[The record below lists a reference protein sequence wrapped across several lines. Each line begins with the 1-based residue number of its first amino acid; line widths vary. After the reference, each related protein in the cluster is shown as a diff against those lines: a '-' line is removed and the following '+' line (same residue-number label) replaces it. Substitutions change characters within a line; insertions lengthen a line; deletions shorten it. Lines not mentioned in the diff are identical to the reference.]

1 MSIEIAS
8 PAAKPV
14 APAKASTTKE
24 AAAAK
29 EKFNA
34 PDKEKTGASAGFT
47 AILASLGSAPAAD
60 PPDALINDG
69 GVIASDATLD
79 STDAA
84 ALVAQTLHWS
94 LAQGNPAADVRGAE
108 ADSSQLGGAT
118 GLKTGSVRKGV
129 GALTLDAGFDVT
141 PQKGNGV
148 GLPSKGV
155 KGQLDTAALQSFSGV
170 GSAATVVDSK
180 HAEGRDAKVLQTE
193 MPTKMAA
200 SVVESL
206 APITLNLA
214 KREEQNSTHGVF
226 KSGSVHDAPGI
237 SSSAGWLGGAAA
249 ASTVPTSDPVAA
261 TPAYI
266 AEQVSYWIS
275 TDVQKAE
282 LTLDGL
288 GKKPVEVSITM
299 HGNEAHVAFRTDEVQ
314 ARDALENASAQL
326 KEMLQRDG
334 VVLSGMSVGTS
345 AGGDAGTGGSQDRNA
360 RQGSRAVVA
369 MVDQPARID
378 RAAAPNSAAGRALD
392 LFV

>member
-1 MSIEIAS
+1 MSIEIAP
-8 PAAKPV
+8 PAANPV

-24 AAAAK
+24 TAAAK
-29 EKFNA
+29 EKSNA
-34 PDKEKTGASAGFT
+34 PDKEKTGAQSGFT
-47 AILASLGSAPAAD
+47 AILASLGGAPTAE
-60 PPDALINDG
+60 PPDALTNDG
-69 GVIASDATLD
+69 ATIAS
-79 STDAA
+79 DAA
-84 ALVAQTLHWS
+84 ALVAQTLQWA
-94 LAQGNPAADVRGAE
+94 LTQGNPAADARGAE

-118 GLKTGSVRKGV
+118 GLKPGSARKGV
-129 GALTLDAGFDVT
+129 GALTLDAGPDAT

-155 KGQLDTAALQSFSGV
+155 KGQLDTAALQSFSGA

-180 HAEGRDAKVLQTE
+180 HAEGRDAKFLQTE
-193 MPTKMAA
+193 MPPKMAA

-206 APITLNLA
+206 APIALNLA

-249 ASTVPTSDPVAA
+249 VSTVPASDPAAA

-282 LTLDGL
+282 MTLDGL
-288 GKKPVEVSITM
+288 GDKPVEVSISM